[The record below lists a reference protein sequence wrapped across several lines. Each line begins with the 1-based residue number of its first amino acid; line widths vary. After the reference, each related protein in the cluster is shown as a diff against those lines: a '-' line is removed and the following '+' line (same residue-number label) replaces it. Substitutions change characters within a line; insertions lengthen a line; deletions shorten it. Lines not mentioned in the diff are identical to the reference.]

1 MTILILGLYTYV
13 CLMILQLALF
23 NFIMFGVMMVYGRK
37 VYLFFHAIEYRY
49 DYDSKNFNFRTFIE
63 QENVRVYRSKNI
75 ELVGGEMGKWLELQL
90 PEDIEEQES
99 K

>member
-1 MTILILGLYTYV
+1 
-13 CLMILQLALF
+13 
-23 NFIMFGVMMVYGRK
+23 MFGVMLVYLRK

-49 DYDSKNFNFRTFIE
+49 DYDYKNEKFKQFIE
-63 QENVRVYRSKNI
+63 QENVRFYRTKNI

-90 PEDIEEQES
+90 PDDIEEQES